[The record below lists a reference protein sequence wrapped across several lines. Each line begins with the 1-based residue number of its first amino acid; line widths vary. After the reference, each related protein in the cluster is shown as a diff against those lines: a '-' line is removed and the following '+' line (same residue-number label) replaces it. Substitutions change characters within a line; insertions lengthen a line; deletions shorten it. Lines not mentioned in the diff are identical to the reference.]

1 MDSSNEIRQMILKNC
16 SSGEIRE
23 IARRGGMRTL
33 AEDGWRLVRAGVTTP
48 EEVLRVTKDQSLGD
62 GTEEKKRAERAATN
76 QPPLP
81 ENSHAFVSV

>member
-1 MDSSNEIRQMILKNC
+1 
-16 SSGEIRE
+16 
-23 IARRGGMRTL
+23 MRTL

-76 QPPLP
+76 QLPLP